1 MSYNERI
8 IYGLSNIHYS
18 IDGTNIKPLL
28 GAVDVSVTFKEDNLY
43 GNIHGVKRIKLSKS
57 VEGEGT
63 LNILGLTFQ
72 EMKDILG
79 YKGEL
84 GEIYMQ
90 DNFNPQYITLLF
102 TREKANGEK
111 LLNVLYKCK
120 FDITDLSAKT
130 ITDAVEQENVEL
142 KFKCTPDENRHNL
155 QYFILDTEYGN
166 KDKVD
171 NFFKIIQLPT
181 NIDKE
186 VK

>member
-18 IDGTNIKPLL
+18 MDGTNIKPLL
-28 GAVDVSVTFKEDNLY
+28 GAVDILVTFKEDNLY
-43 GNIHGVKRIKLSKS
+43 SKINGVNRIKISKAI
-57 VEGEGT
+57 EGEGT

-79 YKGEL
+79 YQGTD

-90 DNFNPQYITLLF
+90 DSFNPPYVTLLF

-111 LLNVLYKCK
+111 LLNVLYKCR
-120 FDITDLSAKT
+120 FDINDLSAKT
-130 ITDAVEQENVEL
+130 LKEAVEQENIEL
-142 KFKCTPDENRHNL
+142 KFKCISDENRYDL
-155 QYFILDTEYGN
+155 QYFILDTETSLN

-171 NFFKIIQLPT
+171 SFFKIIQLP
-181 NIDKE
+181 E
-186 VK
+186 GVKNK